1 MQNKRRSSG
10 PDKHLRGINVKS
22 SSKRT
27 LGGRGKTESEKE
39 KKQVYKKHKI
49 LKFGVM
55 STSWSNH
62 RC

>member
-10 PDKHLRGINVKS
+10 PDKRLRGINVKS

-39 KKQVYKKHKI
+39 RAH
-49 LKFGVM
+49 L
-55 STSWSNH
+55 
-62 RC
+62 